1 LCLISSEA
9 LQVVS
14 LHLQGLWRPK
24 GCTLFLTILRVL
36 FLCKFFQ
43 LLVCGISD
51 MQTSCCGI
59 RYYREYLGS
68 TRAHCSCP
76 GRDERDLRTTF
87 KYTK

>member
-1 LCLISSEA
+1 MLCFVFDDFESFMTFF
-9 LQVVS
+9 
-14 LHLQGLWRPK
+14 R
-24 GCTLFLTILRVL
+24 
-36 FLCKFFQ
+36 KFFQ

-51 MQTSCCGI
+51 CCGI

-68 TRAHCSCP
+68 TRAHYAESSCP